1 MSNTVVI
8 MFLVFI
14 SAFNYVLRVSQSL
27 IMGTTTIAN
36 ALAFTP
42 NFQKGLTA
50 AARILKLINR
60 VPVVTDSS
68 NAQEK
73 HLV

>member
-1 MSNTVVI
+1 MRH
-8 MFLVFI
+8 
-14 SAFNYVLRVSQSL
+14 YRVSQSL

-42 NFQKGLTA
+42 NFQKGITA

-60 VPVVTDSS
+60 APVVTDSS
-68 NAQEK
+68 NAEDK
-73 HLV
+73 HMVYGYAFK

>member
-1 MSNTVVI
+1 
-8 MFLVFI
+8 
-14 SAFNYVLRVSQSL
+14 
-27 IMGTTTIAN
+27 MGTTTIAN

-42 NFQKGLTA
+42 NFQKGITA

-60 VPVVTDSS
+60 APIVSDSP
-68 NAQEK
+68 NAQDK